1 MDHPDDV
8 FIGQAGGDNLLS
20 ARIRQ
25 SHPSHIKTEAIQY
38 QTPFF
43 FPEQL
48 HHIPAGVHKDED
60 ITAVQTSTHGVG
72 YDAAQAIE
80 ALAHIDWLVI

>member
-25 SHPSHIKTEAIQY
+25 SHPSHIKTEALQY

-48 HHIPAGVHKDED
+48 HHVTAGVHEDED
-60 ITAVQTSTHGVG
+60 ITTIHAAAHGMGDDTAQPVEAFTHVNG
-72 YDAAQAIE
+72 
-80 ALAHIDWLVI
+80 LVI